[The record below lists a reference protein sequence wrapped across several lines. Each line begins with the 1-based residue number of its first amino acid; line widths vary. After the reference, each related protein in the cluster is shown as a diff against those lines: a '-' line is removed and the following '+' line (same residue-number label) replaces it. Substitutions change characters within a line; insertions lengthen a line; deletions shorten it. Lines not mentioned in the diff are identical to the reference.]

1 MRQRLLQQAW
11 QRTSDRTRRRGRQPE
26 LSRKAADK
34 TAFHCSR
41 DGSATG
47 NRRFQLAQQ
56 AAKHTTTGATQHS
69 AESTARSLAPSRIR
83 RRRCVGY
90 MTRNLIMDRF
100 LLLRGN
106 MLRDLRV
113 LSKMLLY
120 HVQYIIKH
128 NVEF

>member
-1 MRQRLLQQAW
+1 MRQRLLQQAR
-11 QRTSDRTRRRGRQPE
+11 QRTSDRTCRRGRQPE

-41 DGSATG
+41 ERSATR
-47 NRRFQLAQQ
+47 NRRLQFAQQ
-56 AAKHTTTGATQHS
+56 SAKHTATGATQQS
-69 AESTARSLAPSRIR
+69 AESTARALARGRIR

-90 MTRNLIMDRF
+90 MTRYLIMYRL

-106 MLRDLRV
+106 MLRDLRI

-120 HVQYIIKH
+120 HVQYIIEH